1 MMKFFNFEKKMSA
14 EDVHTVAVE
23 LTAMSRLIDR
33 LIDEIREVKRE
44 VGNVKNRIDQKVHE
58 ELDTVQRRYL
68 TMLEGKLIQFDQEA
82 AKLKADKEIEYHR
95 LHGYFYSGGRP

>member
-1 MMKFFNFEKKMSA
+1 MKFFNFEKKMSA

-23 LTAMSRLIDR
+23 LTTMSKLLDR
-33 LIDEIREVKRE
+33 LIDENRELKRDIA
-44 VGNVKNRIDQKVHE
+44 NVKTRIDQNVHE
-58 ELDTVQRRYL
+58 ALDTVQRRYL

-82 AKLKADKEIEYHR
+82 AKLKMDKDAEYQR